1 LSILESASTSSR
13 VEFEIDPR
21 DNTLQN
27 MSFPKES
34 KVRNNKSFL
43 KNVAKI
49 YLLPFVFGLMNCGGG
64 PKIELDP
71 TSKDFYE
78 TARLI
83 MTRQENRIFRHLP
96 DKESREEFIADFW
109 AKRDPDSETEE
120 NEFREE
126 FFRRIEYAN
135 EHFFEGPPGWKTDRG
150 RMYIYFGAPDRMDG
164 SPMTNLP
171 NMRGWILWVYY
182 RYGFA
187 VYFFDRRGDGQ
198 YNIEPTPAELGGGL
212 IGDFSYAIE
221 KARLGYIPQQDSLTE
236 KFMNFDMDYDRENQ
250 EIVVSI
256 PTEALV
262 FDADESLLMLDLEFE
277 IFIYQEQSGTKDR
290 LKHAEHFE
298 STEEDI
304 LNRKDIVFTI
314 PKDLDPGK
322 YFFDVIIMVKPDIG
336 KVRKI
341 FDIKV

>member
-1 LSILESASTSSR
+1 M
-13 VEFEIDPR
+13 EIETGPL
-21 DNTLQN
+21 DNTLEKTI
-27 MSFPKES
+27 FLKERM
-34 KVRNNKSFL
+34 VRNNKSFL
-43 KNVAKI
+43 KTVAKI
-49 YLLPFVFGLMNCGGG
+49 CLLPFVFGLMNCGGG

-96 DKESREEFIADFW
+96 DKESREEFITDFW

-212 IGDFSYAIE
+212 IGDFSYALE
-221 KARLGYIPQQDSLTE
+221 KARLGYIPLQDSLTE
-236 KFMNFDMDYDRENQ
+236 KFMNFDMDYDKQNK

-262 FDADESLLMLDLEFE
+262 FDAEESLLKLDLEFE
-277 IFIYQEQSGTKDR
+277 FFIYQEQSGVKDR
-290 LKHAEHFE
+290 MQHAEHFE

-322 YFFDVIIMVKPDIG
+322 YFFDVIITVKPDVG